1 MKKNFMKIMAAAML
15 AAVTLAGC
23 AKSELVCD
31 AANGKDVVITAT
43 RAAKDDFVV
52 TGSLEVAE
60 GETVTVK
67 PALDKG
73 AITSELI
80 ASPEEQSIDEL
91 PATDGEAAFRFEVSG
106 TEEQTAAAAA
116 GDYMI
121 RITVTEKATG
131 TIHLIAE

>member
-1 MKKNFMKIMAAAML
+1 MKKNYMKIMAAAMM

-67 PALDKG
+67 PALD
-73 AITSELI
+73 
-80 ASPEEQSIDEL
+80 
-91 PATDGEAAFRFEVSG
+91 
-106 TEEQTAAAAA
+106 
-116 GDYMI
+116 
-121 RITVTEKATG
+121 
-131 TIHLIAE
+131 

>member
-1 MKKNFMKIMAAAML
+1 MKKNIMKIMAAAMM
-15 AAVTLAGC
+15 AAVMLAGC
-23 AKSELVCD
+23 SRTELVCD
-31 AANGKDVVITAT
+31 AANGKDVVITAN
-43 RAAKDDFVV
+43 RAAADDFIL

-73 AITSELI
+73 AITIELI
-80 ASPEEQSIDEL
+80 ASPAEQSIDEL
-91 PATDGEAAFRFEVSG
+91 PDVDGDAAYVFEVSG
-106 TEEQTAAAAA
+106 TEEQSAAAAA